1 MSAKD
6 TIVALSSPV
15 GESALA
21 IIRISGAD
29 SPTLANAI
37 RGINTPLPP
46 RKALLCKYV
55 NINGLEV
62 DQGIFIS
69 YSENSSFTGESM
81 LEIMPHGNPLI
92 VQIIIEDL
100 LARGCRMAEP
110 GEFTKRA
117 FFNGKMDLSQAEA
130 VADIIHAR
138 SQFSL
143 EVARKQLKGSIGQ
156 KMSSLTE
163 FLLGILADIEAYID
177 FPEEDLPPETQD
189 GPRNRLNCLISE
201 VEGLIE
207 TNQYTALLNGAIKAI
222 IIGPPNAGKSSL
234 INKLVGSER
243 ALVSS
248 KAGTTRDF
256 ISSSIM
262 LDDYRIEI
270 IDTAGL
276 HPTTDPLEIKG
287 IEKTLQLSQEADF
300 YLFILDY
307 SSPTPILPKEI
318 AAVLSPKNTI
328 VIENKKDLDSNY
340 SHNSFIAGAKHSSVS
355 LKENIGI
362 KDFKIAFKELV
373 ESNILRPK
381 NEDAIIINARHTN
394 SLRKA
399 LKALKKCA
407 ENIDNQQFSEII
419 AQDLRHAIY
428 NFGEVVGK
436 VDNEAM
442 LDKLFQNFC
451 IGK

>member
-46 RKALLCKYV
+46 RKALLCKYL

-138 SQFSL
+138 SKFSL

-163 FLLGILADIEAYID
+163 LLLGILADVEAYID
-177 FPEEDLPPETQD
+177 FPEEDLPT
-189 GPRNRLNCLISE
+189 
-201 VEGLIE
+201 
-207 TNQYTALLNGAIKAI
+207 
-222 IIGPPNAGKSSL
+222 
-234 INKLVGSER
+234 
-243 ALVSS
+243 
-248 KAGTTRDF
+248 
-256 ISSSIM
+256 
-262 LDDYRIEI
+262 EI
-270 IDTAGL
+270 I
-276 HPTTDPLEIKG
+276 
-287 IEKTLQLSQEADF
+287 
-300 YLFILDY
+300 
-307 SSPTPILPKEI
+307 
-318 AAVLSPKNTI
+318 
-328 VIENKKDLDSNY
+328 
-340 SHNSFIAGAKHSSVS
+340 
-355 LKENIGI
+355 
-362 KDFKIAFKELV
+362 
-373 ESNILRPK
+373 
-381 NEDAIIINARHTN
+381 
-394 SLRKA
+394 
-399 LKALKKCA
+399 
-407 ENIDNQQFSEII
+407 QQSYM
-419 AQDLRHAIY
+419 Q
-428 NFGEVVGK
+428 
-436 VDNEAM
+436 
-442 LDKLFQNFC
+442 
-451 IGK
+451 